1 MQITGEVEATGCKT
15 LRWRGLRQIKSSLST
30 QSRMMTM
37 LQISMAIVDEAAS
50 SVRTVAVETG
60 AVDLRI
66 ESRSIML
73 CSWLMTVTID
83 SLTHHLD
90 RSQRMEA
97 KVTLAIKS
105 DLRQHSSIKQ
115 TLVPRDTHFMSQVLM
130 RTSMTLD

>member
-1 MQITGEVEATGCKT
+1 
-15 LRWRGLRQIKSSLST
+15 
-30 QSRMMTM
+30 MTM